1 MALNMLAMIGNLG
14 RDAEVKSLGGST
26 VCNFSVALSSG
37 WGDKKTTTWI
47 NCALWGKQAESTL
60 TTYLK
65 KGQQVA
71 LTGEL
76 STREYQANDGSTKV
90 SIEVRVSTIDLIG
103 KRDDG
108 QQQSQAPMQQQP
120 AYQQQPQQQAYT
132 APPQQQYAPQQQAIS
147 PQGQV
152 YNQGFAQ
159 PQQQPQYQQQQAV
172 IHAYNALNS
181 DTPF

>member
-1 MALNMLAMIGNLG
+1 MNLLAMTGNLG

-26 VCNFSVALSSG
+26 VCNFAVALSSG

-60 TTYLK
+60 PTYLK
-65 KGQQVA
+65 KGQQAA

-90 SIEVRVSTIDLIG
+90 SIEMRVSTIDLIG

-108 QQQSQAPMQQQP
+108 A
-120 AYQQQPQQQAYT
+120 A
-132 APPQQQYAPQQQAIS
+132 
-147 PQGQV
+147 QGQHQQV
-152 YNQGFAQ
+152 AAQ
-159 PQQQPQYQQQQAV
+159 HSAPTTHSNPAADNFDEE
-172 IHAYNALNS
+172 I
-181 DTPF
+181 PF

>member
-1 MALNMLAMIGNLG
+1 MALNMLAMTGNLG

-60 TTYLK
+60 PTYLK

-90 SIEVRVSTIDLIG
+90 SIEMRVSTIDLIG
-103 KRDDG
+103 KRDDV

-120 AYQQQPQQQAYT
+120 ATQKQSYA
-132 APPQQQYAPQQQAIS
+132 APQQQYTQQQAVS
-147 PQGQV
+147 PQDQV

-159 PQQQPQYQQQQAV
+159 PQQQQQQQNQQAAPPD
-172 IHAYNALNS
+172 HNNFNS
-181 DTPF
+181 DIPF